1 MNGPFGRSTRHTA
14 LHPKDFT
21 PKGHHMTL
29 IALSARRSSLSSL
42 ENAYAVAI
50 QLRESTGVD
59 QFVVRTDNTIQPF
72 RVSRCR
78 PHHPESLL
86 ALVA

>member
-1 MNGPFGRSTRHTA
+1 M
-14 LHPKDFT
+14 T
-21 PKGHHMTL
+21 P
-29 IALSARRSSLSSL
+29 IALSGARRSLASF

-50 QLRESTGVD
+50 QLRETTGVD
-59 QFVVRTDNTIQPF
+59 QFVVRTDNPIQPF

>member
-1 MNGPFGRSTRHTA
+1 M
-14 LHPKDFT
+14 T
-21 PKGHHMTL
+21 P
-29 IALSARRSSLSSL
+29 IALSGTRRSLASF

-50 QLRESTGVD
+50 QLRETTGVD
-59 QFVVRTDNTIQPF
+59 QFVVRTDNPVQPF

-78 PHHPESLL
+78 PHHPEHLL